1 MLLTA
6 FAFRFCIVG
15 HINYICILLTLYYT
29 IMRKK
34 ILGSALLAILVAS
47 CGGNQGSS
55 NAGSTNENASAGK
68 NPYET
73 LRLENGVNVSHWLS
87 QSKSRGEERN
97 NQITK
102 RDFDSIAAMGFDF
115 VRLPVDE
122 EHLYDENMNRDTA
135 GFRLMHNAIKWALED
150 NMNIVIDLHVVRSHH
165 FNSENEHPNTL
176 FTDPAA
182 QDKFVA
188 IWKDMQKDLQQ
199 YPTDRLAYEI
209 MNEPVAPTH
218 EAWNKLIEKT
228 VKGIREAEPKRTLI
242 VGSNLWQIPSTFD
255 SLRVPEN
262 DKYLVLSFHFYEP
275 SLVTHHQAPWTDY
288 SFYKGKINYPGVPVD
303 SADLA
308 SLPEKER
315 AKIASMND
323 SYNRDTMYAHMK
335 KAIDKANA
343 LGLHLYC
350 GEFGAYPKYIDKETR
365 LRWYSDICSVFH
377 EYGIA
382 NCHWCYKGDFP
393 IVNEDLSR
401 NELPA
406 ILSGK

>member
-1 MLLTA
+1 M
-6 FAFRFCIVG
+6 
-15 HINYICILLTLYYT
+15 
-29 IMRKK
+29 KK
-34 ILGSALLAILVAS
+34 RILGSALLALILAS
-47 CGGNQGSS
+47 CGNQGSS
-55 NAGSTNENASAGK
+55 NADSVNGNPSSTEK
-68 NPYET
+68 KTYET

-87 QSKSRGEERN
+87 QSTSRGEERN
-97 NQITK
+97 NQISK

-135 GFRLMHNAIKWALED
+135 GFRLMHNAVKWALED
-150 NMNIVIDLHVVRSHH
+150 GMNIVVDLHIVRSHH
-165 FNSENEHPNTL
+165 FNSENDHPNTL

-182 QDKFVA
+182 QEKFVA
-188 IWKDMQKDLQQ
+188 IWKDLQKDLQQ
-199 YPTDRLAYEI
+199 YPTDRVAYEI

-228 VKGIREAEPKRTLI
+228 VKGLREAEKERTLI

-288 SFYKGKINYPGVPVD
+288 SFYKGKITYPGVPVD

-308 SLPEKER
+308 KLPEKER
-315 AKIASMND
+315 AKIASMNG

-350 GEFGAYPKYIDKETR
+350 GEFGAYPKFIDKETR
-365 LRWYSDICSVFH
+365 LRWYNDVCSVFH
-377 EYGIA
+377 QYGIA

-406 ILSGK
+406 ILNGK

>member
-1 MLLTA
+1 M
-6 FAFRFCIVG
+6 
-15 HINYICILLTLYYT
+15 
-29 IMRKK
+29 KK
-34 ILGSALLAILVAS
+34 RILGSALLALAAVS
-47 CGGNQGSS
+47 CGNQGTP
-55 NAGSTNENASAGK
+55 STDAAKNDSATVEK
-68 NPYET
+68 KHYET

-122 EHLYDENMNRDTA
+122 EHLYDENFNRDTA
-135 GFRLMHNAIKWALED
+135 GFRLMHNAIKWALD
-150 NMNIVIDLHVVRSHH
+150 ANMNIVVDLHVVRSHH

-176 FTDPAA
+176 FIDPAA
-182 QDKFVA
+182 QEKFVA

-218 EAWNKLIEKT
+218 EAWNKLIAKT
-228 VKGIREAEPKRTLI
+228 VAGIREAEANRTLI
-242 VGSNLWQIPSTFD
+242 IGSNLWQIPQTFD

-262 DKYLVLSFHFYEP
+262 DKNIVLSFHFYEP

-288 SFYKGKINYPGVPVD
+288 AFYKGNINYPGVSVD
-303 SADLA
+303 SANLA
-308 SLPEKER
+308 KLSGKELEK
-315 AKIASMND
+315 IISMNGA
-323 SYNRDTMYAHMK
+323 YNRDTMYAHMK
-335 KAIDKANA
+335 KAIDKADA

-350 GEFGAYPKYIDKETR
+350 GEFGAYPKFIDKETR
-365 LRWYSDICSVFH
+365 LRWYNDVCSVFH

-393 IVNEDLSR
+393 IVNEDLSA

-406 ILSGK
+406 ILNGK

>member
-1 MLLTA
+1 M
-6 FAFRFCIVG
+6 
-15 HINYICILLTLYYT
+15 
-29 IMRKK
+29 KK
-34 ILGSALLAILVAS
+34 RIFGAALLAVAMTS
-47 CGGNQGSS
+47 CGNQGTSTS
-55 NAGSTNENASAGK
+55 ADNAENTTAVK
-68 NPYET
+68 KTYET
-73 LRLENGVNVSHWLS
+73 LRLDNGVNVSHWLS
-87 QSKSRGEERN
+87 QSKSRGEARD

-122 EHLYDENMNRDTA
+122 EHLYDEQMNRDSA
-135 GFRLMHNAIKWALED
+135 GFKLMHNAIKWALED

-182 QDKFVA
+182 QEKFVA
-188 IWKDMQKDLQQ
+188 IWKDLQKDLKQ
-199 YPTDRLAYEI
+199 YPVDRLAYEI

-228 VKGIREAEPKRTLI
+228 IAGIREAEPERTLI
-242 VGSNLWQIPSTFD
+242 VGSNLWQIPQTFD

-262 DKYLVLSFHFYEP
+262 DKHLVLSFHFYEP
-275 SLVTHHQAPWTDY
+275 SLVTHYRAPWTEY
-288 SFYKGKINYPGVPVD
+288 SFYQGQVNYPGMNTTD
-303 SADLA
+303 SAA
-308 SLPEKER
+308 I
-315 AKIASMND
+315 AKLDPKQAELINKMNG

-335 KAIDKANA
+335 KAIDKAEA

-350 GEFGAYPKYIDKETR
+350 GEYGAYPVYIDKETR
-365 LRWYSDICSVFH
+365 LRWYNDISSVFR
-377 EYGIA
+377 EYNIA

-393 IVNEDLSR
+393 IVNEDCSP

-406 ILSGK
+406 IITAK